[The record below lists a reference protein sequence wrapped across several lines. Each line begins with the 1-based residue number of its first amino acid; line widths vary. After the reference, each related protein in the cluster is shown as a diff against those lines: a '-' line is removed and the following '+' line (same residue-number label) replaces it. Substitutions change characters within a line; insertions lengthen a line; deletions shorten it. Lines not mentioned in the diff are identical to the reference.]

1 MDNVSI
7 VGIDIS
13 KRSFQL
19 HGATASGAPVM
30 RKKLS
35 RGKVLE
41 FLGSQPPC
49 LVVME
54 ACGGAHYWGREIQQL
69 GHEVR
74 LIAPVYVKPF
84 VKRRQ
89 KNDANDAAAII
100 EAAQRPTMRFVA
112 VKTEQAQASSMLFRT
127 RGLLVQQRTQT
138 VNALR
143 GHLAEFGLVAA
154 RGVANVKQLWQTF
167 AQCADT
173 LPELVV
179 RNAGLLFDRVA
190 ELTAQIDALDKQV
203 RSIVRGDDEM
213 RRLMTIP
220 GVGEVS
226 AMAVRA
232 FAPAMESF
240 GRGRDFAAWIGLTPR
255 EASTAGRQRLGR
267 ITRMGQRDLRQLLVL
282 GATAVV
288 RHARRRKEIED
299 PWLRRM
305 LAEKPPKLVA
315 VALANKMARIIWALL
330 VKEES
335 YRAPTMVG
343 AVAG

>member
-7 VGIDIS
+7 IGIDIS
-13 KRSFQL
+13 KRCFQL

-41 FLGSQPPC
+41 FLGSQSPC

-127 RGLLVQQRTQT
+127 
-138 VNALR
+138 
-143 GHLAEFGLVAA
+143 
-154 RGVANVKQLWQTF
+154 
-167 AQCADT
+167 
-173 LPELVV
+173 
-179 RNAGLLFDRVA
+179 
-190 ELTAQIDALDKQV
+190 
-203 RSIVRGDDEM
+203 
-213 RRLMTIP
+213 
-220 GVGEVS
+220 
-226 AMAVRA
+226 
-232 FAPAMESF
+232 
-240 GRGRDFAAWIGLTPR
+240 
-255 EASTAGRQRLGR
+255 
-267 ITRMGQRDLRQLLVL
+267 
-282 GATAVV
+282 
-288 RHARRRKEIED
+288 
-299 PWLRRM
+299 
-305 LAEKPPKLVA
+305 
-315 VALANKMARIIWALL
+315 
-330 VKEES
+330 
-335 YRAPTMVG
+335 
-343 AVAG
+343 

>member
-1 MDNVSI
+1 MDNASI
-7 VGIDIS
+7 IGIDIS
-13 KRSFQL
+13 KRCFQL

-30 RKKLS
+30 RKRLP
-35 RGKVLE
+35 RGKVRE
-41 FLGSQPPC
+41 FLGSQSPC

-54 ACGGAHYWGREIQQL
+54 ACGGAHYWGREIQQF

-112 VKTEQAQASSMLFRT
+112 VKTEQARANSMLFRT

-154 RGVANVKQLWQTF
+154 RGVANVKQLWQAF

-190 ELTAQIDALDKQV
+190 ELTAQIDAVDSSSTVSSEVQKPISCKIMRLCIDQV
-203 RSIVRGDDEM
+203 GIALKCSGKFWPESPRNIPLFTGLPAITFVKCVVSMMETPHVRPRQESRHLSIPSDRRKPPRRKTRQANHHRYPRPTRQTHRL
-213 RRLMTIP
+213 RRL
-220 GVGEVS
+220 
-226 AMAVRA
+226 
-232 FAPAMESF
+232 
-240 GRGRDFAAWIGLTPR
+240 
-255 EASTAGRQRLGR
+255 
-267 ITRMGQRDLRQLLVL
+267 
-282 GATAVV
+282 
-288 RHARRRKEIED
+288 
-299 PWLRRM
+299 
-305 LAEKPPKLVA
+305 
-315 VALANKMARIIWALL
+315 
-330 VKEES
+330 
-335 YRAPTMVG
+335 
-343 AVAG
+343 